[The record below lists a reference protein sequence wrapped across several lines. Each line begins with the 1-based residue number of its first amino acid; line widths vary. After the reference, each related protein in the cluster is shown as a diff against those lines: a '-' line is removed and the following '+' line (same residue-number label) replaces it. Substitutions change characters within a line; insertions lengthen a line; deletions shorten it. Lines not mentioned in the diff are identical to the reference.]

1 MCVVY
6 AVNPRHHRQDAM
18 SIPSLPSKFCADYV
32 TVVIDTREQRP
43 ADVAPLKSVRG
54 TLVTGDYSIKGLEDH
69 IAIERK
75 SLPDLVQS
83 VGRERERFDRVV
95 HRLQAYETKAIVVE
109 ATWEQLKAGLWRGS
123 VTSSQVCGS
132 VLGWMGAG
140 VPVLLAGDASRAG
153 DAIARMLFIAARRK
167 YGIIRNMIQGV

>member
-1 MCVVY
+1 MDVLRVYNGLFRGSLPYVCVVY

-69 IAIERK
+69 I
-75 SLPDLVQS
+75 
-83 VGRERERFDRVV
+83 G
-95 HRLQAYETKAIVVE
+95 
-109 ATWEQLKAGLWRGS
+109 
-123 VTSSQVCGS
+123 VTGNFVKFC
-132 VLGWMGAG
+132 LE
-140 VPVLLAGDASRAG
+140 
-153 DAIARMLFIAARRK
+153 
-167 YGIIRNMIQGV
+167 